1 MRPFMH
7 KISAAIVIATASL
20 AAHAVDGTVTITGT
34 VSATTCTV
42 SVNGG
47 SASNTVT
54 LPTIGA
60 SALVG
65 SGAVAGATAF
75 SIGVSGCTTSQSSMA
90 PYFEAAGSSAFN
102 GGRLATGVS
111 GVDIQILTS
120 TGGVVNLSGSAA
132 VASGQTGQGVPVV
145 PLSGANPSKSATSNF
160 VARYYS
166 NAASVGTGAVSVALA
181 YTITYQ

>member
-1 MRPFMH
+1 MRPSML
-7 KISAAIVIATASL
+7 KISAALVIASASL

-34 VSATTCTV
+34 VTATTCTV

-47 SASNTVT
+47 PASNLVT

-60 SALVG
+60 SALAG

-75 SIGVSGCTTSQSSMA
+75 SIGVSGCTTSQNSMA
-90 PYFEAAGSSAFN
+90 PYFESAGSSTFN
-102 GGRLATGVS
+102 QGRLATGVS

-120 TGGVVNLSGSAA
+120 TGGIVDLSGSAA
-132 VASGQTGQGVPVV
+132 ISGSQTGQGVPTVT
-145 PLSGANPSKSATSNF
+145 LGGTNPSRFATSNF

-181 YTITYQ
+181 YSITYQ